1 MAHRKFYYDDMVK
14 VISLEHNKHRGHIG
28 SIQSSRIRK
37 LPLNRGTRVT
47 YTVDCQ
53 CGKRMMLN
61 AHHMDL
67 VSGVEQEDKKISLH
81 EARLEHFIRAC
92 KLVPLKRSLD
102 EQVQGLLARLND
114 RDKYIISNRYGLNG
128 TPGKTFQALA
138 DEENLTRGRINQI
151 EKRILINLR
160 KEKHED

>member
-14 VISLEHNKHRGHIG
+14 IISAEHNKHIGHIG
-28 SIQSSRIRK
+28 NIQGSRIRK
-37 LPLNRGTRVT
+37 LPFNRGTRVT

-67 VSGVEQEDKKISLH
+67 VAGVEQEDKKISMH

-92 KLVPLKRSLD
+92 KAVPLKRSLD
-102 EQVQGLLARLND
+102 EQAQGLLDGLQD
-114 RDKYIISNRYGLNG
+114 RERYIISSRYGLGG
-128 TPGKTFQALA
+128 TPGKTCQALA
-138 DEENLTRGRINQI
+138 DEENLTRGRIWQI
-151 EKRILINLR
+151 EKRILNNLR
-160 KEKHED
+160 KEKHG